1 MWLWWNKWRSR
12 REKTGGRWNPRIQ
25 SQQRDKWNKKT
36 GKASRIVEKWRGNWK
51 VERWK
56 WIESWKL
63 KQKEHRELRNNENPE
78 LSSKDA
84 KDYV

>member
-36 GKASRIVEKWRGNWK
+36 GKASRIAEKWRGNWK

-63 KQKEHRELRNNENPE
+63 KQTEQRELRNNENPE